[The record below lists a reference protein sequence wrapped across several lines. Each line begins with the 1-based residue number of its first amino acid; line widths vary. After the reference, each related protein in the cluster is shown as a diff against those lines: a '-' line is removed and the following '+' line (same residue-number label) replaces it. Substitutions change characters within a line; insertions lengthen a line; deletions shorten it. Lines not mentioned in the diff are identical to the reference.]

1 MKDTAKEAAI
11 TTLITTVLG
20 STLTAI
26 TNALLP
32 AASQLDVPQCAAS
45 VAIGAAIGFLAG
57 SSRAKKHE
65 RAGGDEKMTEL
76 QTEHAA
82 ELQAERERLEAEIES
97 AKASCAKRLA
107 AAQAAYGQAVEELR
121 AESEQALAEL
131 QADYDALTSKRA
143 AKLDKLARTFACM
156 PESSKELVAEALDNG
171 ECIVTVDDMPRLN
184 AAAALAENGIFWSPR
199 TASDRFPIHI
209 SPECVTE
216 IREHRREWLGM

>member
-11 TTLITTVLG
+11 TTLVTTVLG

-65 RAGGDEKMTEL
+65 RAAADEKMTEL

-82 ELQAERERLEAEIES
+82 ELQAERERLEAEKAALNAAHAEQIAAMRAEFDSRLASLRAEYDES
-97 AKASCAKRLA
+97 AKEA
-107 AAQAAYGQAVEELR
+107 AA
-121 AESEQALAEL
+121 
-131 QADYDALTSKRA
+131 SKAKA
-143 AKLDKLARTFACM
+143 AKLDKLARTFSCM
-156 PESSKELVAEALDNG
+156 PEASKELVAEALDNG

-184 AAAALAENGIFWSPR
+184 AAAALAEKGIFWSPR

-209 SPECVTE
+209 SPEYVTE
-216 IREHRREWLGM
+216 IREHRSEWLGM